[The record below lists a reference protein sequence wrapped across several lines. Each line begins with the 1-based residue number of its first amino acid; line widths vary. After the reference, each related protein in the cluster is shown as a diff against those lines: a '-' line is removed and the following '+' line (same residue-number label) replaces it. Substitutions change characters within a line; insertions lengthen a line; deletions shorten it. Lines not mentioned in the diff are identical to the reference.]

1 MPLPNDIKAA
11 VYQYCNNH
19 LADETWYNGEFEF
32 IEDQA
37 LRRRLVEEFKG
48 IRFAYKLY
56 EGIEAKDENLIFE
69 IRHQIFSYATIY
81 EAVIHSVLYTYYKN
95 TPEFHELQYHFVPAK
110 IDIPRTKLAV
120 LKKELTHNGEEILTY
135 RMQER
140 KKEDT
145 QIRFDD
151 KCKTAERLGLLHG
164 FIGNDGSTI
173 DLTSEI
179 IEIYSY
185 RNAIHLVA
193 EQRKGIEYELELSKR
208 AYRRMRPFI
217 DQIKEKLQIDRK
229 GIYADENSPFRE
241 ATN

>member
-1 MPLPNDIKAA
+1 MPLPNDIKDA

-19 LADETWYNGEFEF
+19 LADETWYNEEFEF
-32 IEDQA
+32 IEDYA
-37 LRRRLVEEFKG
+37 LRKRLIEEFKG

-56 EGIEAKDENLIFE
+56 EGIGAIDENLIFE

-81 EAVIHSVLYTYYKN
+81 EAVIHSVLYTYYKS
-95 TPEFHELQYHFVPAK
+95 TPEFHELQYHFAPAK
-110 IDIPRTKLAV
+110 IDIPRANLAA
-120 LKKELTHNGEEILTY
+120 LKKALTHNGEEILTY
-135 RMQER
+135 HMQER
-140 KKEDT
+140 KKDDT

-151 KCKTAERLGLLHG
+151 KCKAAERLGLLHK
-164 FIGNDGSTI
+164 FISNEGNTI

-179 IEIYSY
+179 IEIYGY

-217 DQIKEKLQIDRK
+217 DQIKEKLKMDRK
-229 GIYADENSPFRE
+229 GIYAD
-241 ATN
+241 